1 MYENDLANLSNWTG
15 VVEDYDD
22 PLKTGRLRVRIY
34 GFHNPNKTILPTECL
49 PWAMVALPAN
59 GSTTFAGPKVGD
71 WVIGFFFDRE
81 SAQLPVVTHVLP
93 GINTVLVKQPVGA
106 PRMPAG
112 QIYDRPGQPSFPP
125 LSRGIVQYTAIDV
138 SNRKR
143 AHVCDISYEVNQ
155 TVTALKIVFGPIFD
169 ALRAAINLAIGA
181 TCFDPTGITKQIID
195 LARQVSQFIR
205 EVISEINEIT
215 KTLESWAAIAQQV
228 AAVITFIR
236 NLPEQVAIF
245 FKECLS
251 KLSAVLRKG
260 ISDLFSELAGDV
272 GGGGFGE
279 VISALKEVSDATSD
293 LAKAGKRLAE
303 TPAKLI
309 EIALT
314 PTTQAEA
321 EASVAGI
328 RQLISDAGPINS
340 PLDVGQGP

>member
-106 PRMPAG
+106 PQMPAG
-112 QIYDRPGQPSFPP
+112 QIYDRPGQPSLPP
-125 LSRGIVQYTAIDV
+125 LSRGVVQYTAIDT

-143 AHVCDISYEVNQ
+143 AHVCDISYEVDQ
-155 TVTALKIVFGPIFD
+155 TVTALKILFGPIFD
-169 ALRAAINLAIGA
+169 LLRAGINLVIGA
-181 TCFDPTGITKQIID
+181 TCFDPTGLSKQIID
-195 LARQVSQFIR
+195 LARQVAQFIK
-205 EVISEINEIT
+205 EVTSEINEIR
-215 KTLESWAAIAQQV
+215 KTLESWTAIAQQV
-228 AAVITFIR
+228 AAMITFIR
-236 NLPEQVAIF
+236 NLPEQAAIF
-245 FKECLS
+245 FRDCLA

-260 ISDLFSELAGDV
+260 ITDLFSDLVGDV
-272 GGGGFGE
+272 DGGFGE
-279 VISALKEVSDATSD
+279 VVSALKEVSDATSD
-293 LAKAGKRLAE
+293 LVTAGTKLVAA
-303 TPAKLI
+303 PAKLVG
-309 EIALT
+309 IALT
-314 PTTQAEA
+314 PTSQAEA
-321 EASVAGI
+321 DASVAGI
-328 RQLISDAGPINS
+328 KQLLSEAAPINS
-340 PLDVGQGP
+340 PVDVGQGP